1 MKPGNRTIRKHFG
14 AVQFQ
19 GTPGPFDVITP
30 TNAGAQNYEVLSA
43 PSAREAILYEQQKLD
58 LAGVAASGLDIA
70 NLGTAVARSTPPH
83 VSPTGT
89 ASPLGYT
96 LMDGHYISMR
106 PFETITLAMWRE
118 LMLYG
123 TSASSRHEPES
134 MLFANVATF
143 QRSSTDSKNALTQTG
158 TNNWAQAD
166 LFSTD
171 RLYYMRMIW
180 FVASNDLQ
188 PDDAVIV
195 PPSFT
200 STSIQL
206 VKQDD
211 NPHLMTMAQSYE
223 LHQA

>member
-1 MKPGNRTIRKHFG
+1 
-14 AVQFQ
+14 
-19 GTPGPFDVITP
+19 
-30 TNAGAQNYEVLSA
+30 
-43 PSAREAILYEQQKLD
+43 
-58 LAGVAASGLDIA
+58 
-70 NLGTAVARSTPPH
+70 
-83 VSPTGT
+83 
-89 ASPLGYT
+89 
-96 LMDGHYISMR
+96 
-106 PFETITLAMWRE
+106 
-118 LMLYG
+118 
-123 TSASSRHEPES
+123 

-143 QRSSTDSKNALTQTG
+143 QRSATDSKNALTQTG

-195 PPSFT
+195 PPSFL